1 MTNYTYARLSKHSL
15 MHFKANLQKFLFIA
29 ANILLC
35 LPLVLYSRLYFL
47 RPPRTNDQRELFRGI
62 IYQRY
67 IKSIPRPV
75 MIHIVTIDLT
85 APGIKPFVT
94 PGIETLNPNFEAEA
108 QTTSDFLKKY
118 KLQLAVNG
126 SYFYP
131 FRENSPWDYYPHSGD
146 RVNILGQNISNSKVF
161 SESEPNW
168 RVLCFATNNQAQ
180 IPGGEVCPPGTIQGV
195 AGSEI
200 LILRGKPQLSLE
212 NSRKDKPYPGV
223 VAAIDKKGQKLWL
236 ILVDGK
242 QPLYSEGL
250 TKAELTKFVFDLGVD
265 TALNL
270 DGGGSTTV
278 VIANPSNPKILNA
291 TIHTKLPMRERPVAN
306 HLGFYANK

>member
-1 MTNYTYARLSKHSL
+1 
-15 MHFKANLQKFLFIA
+15 MHFQANLQKSLFIF

-35 LPLVLYSRLYFL
+35 LPLLLYSRLHFV

-75 MIHIVTIDLT
+75 MIHIVTIDLKT
-85 APGIKPFVT
+85 PGIKPFVT
-94 PGIETLNPNFEAEA
+94 PGIATQNADGFETKA
-108 QTTSDFLKKY
+108 QTTSDFLTKH
-118 KLQLAVNG
+118 KLQLAING

-131 FRENSPWDYYPHSGD
+131 FQENTPWDYYPHRGD
-146 RVNILGQNISNSKVF
+146 RVSILGQNISNRKVF
-161 SESEPNW
+161 SQSERNW
-168 RVLCFATNNQAQ
+168 RVLCFTANNQAQ
-180 IPGGEVCPPGTIQGV
+180 IPGGEVCPFDTVQGI

-200 LILRGKPQLSLE
+200 LILRGKPQFSLE
-212 NSRKDKPYPGV
+212 NVSKDKPYPRV
-223 VAAIDKKGQKLWL
+223 VAGIDSKGEKLWL

-250 TKAELTKFVFDLGVD
+250 TKTELTKFVLNLGVD

-270 DGGGSTTV
+270 DGGGSTTLAV
-278 VIANPSNPKILNA
+278 ASQSNPKILNA

-306 HLGFYANK
+306 HLGFYAN

>member
-1 MTNYTYARLSKHSL
+1 
-15 MHFKANLQKFLFIA
+15 MHFKANLQNFLFVA

-35 LPLVLYSRLYFL
+35 LPLVLYSRLHFL

-94 PGIETLNPNFEAEA
+94 PGIETLNPNVFEAKA

-131 FRENSPWDYYPHSGD
+131 FRENTPWDYYPHSGD
-146 RVNILGQNISNSKVF
+146 RVSILGQNISNRKVF
-161 SESEPNW
+161 SQSERNW
-168 RVLCFATNNQAQ
+168 RVLCFAANNQAQ
-180 IPGGEVCPPGTIQGV
+180 IPGGEVCPPSTIQGI
-195 AGSEI
+195 AGSEV

-212 NSRKDKPYPGV
+212 NSRKDKPYPSV
-223 VAAIDKKGQKLWL
+223 VAAIDRKGQKLWL

-250 TKAELTKFVFDLGVD
+250 TKAELTKFVLSLGVY

-278 VIANPSNPKILNA
+278 VIANPSHPKILNA

>member
-1 MTNYTYARLSKHSL
+1 
-15 MHFKANLQKFLFIA
+15 MHFKANLQNFLFVA

-35 LPLVLYSRLYFL
+35 LPLVLYSRLHFL

-94 PGIETLNPNFEAEA
+94 PGIETLNANFEAKA

-118 KLQLAVNG
+118 KLQLAING

-131 FRENSPWDYYPHSGD
+131 FRENTPWDYYPHSGD
-146 RVNILGQNISNSKVF
+146 RVSILGQNISNSKVF
-161 SESEPNW
+161 SQSERNW
-168 RVLCFATNNQAQ
+168 RVLCFAANNQAQ
-180 IPGGEVCPPGTIQGV
+180 IPGGEVCPPGTSQGI

-200 LILRGKPQLSLE
+200 LILRGKPQPSLE
-212 NSRKDKPYPGV
+212 NPRKDKPYSRV
-223 VAAIDKKGQKLWL
+223 VAAIDRKGQKLWL

-250 TKAELTKFVFDLGVD
+250 TKAELTKFVLSLGVD

>member
-1 MTNYTYARLSKHSL
+1 
-15 MHFKANLQKFLFIA
+15 MHFKANLQNFLFIA
-29 ANILLC
+29 VNILLC

-47 RPPRTNDQRELFRGI
+47 RPPLTNDQRELFRGI
-62 IYQRY
+62 VYQRY

-94 PGIETLNPNFEAEA
+94 PGLETLNANGFEAKA
-108 QTTSDFLKKY
+108 QTTSDFLSKY

-131 FRENSPWDYYPHSGD
+131 FRENTPWDYYPHSGD
-146 RVNILGQNISNSKVF
+146 RVNILGQNISNRKVF
-161 SESEPNW
+161 SKPERNW
-168 RVLCFATNNQAQ
+168 RVLCFAANNQAQ
-180 IPGGEVCPPGTIQGV
+180 IPNSEVCPPDTIQGV

-200 LILRGKPQLSLE
+200 LILRGKPQPNLE
-212 NSRKDKPYPGV
+212 NPNKDKPYPRV
-223 VAAIDKKGQKLWL
+223 VAAIDRKGEKLWL

-250 TKAELTKFVFDLGVD
+250 TKAELTKFVLGLGVD

-278 VIANPSNPKILNA
+278 AIASPTNPKILNA
-291 TIHTKLPMRERPVAN
+291 VIHTKLPMRERPVAN
-306 HLGFYANK
+306 HLGFYAVKL